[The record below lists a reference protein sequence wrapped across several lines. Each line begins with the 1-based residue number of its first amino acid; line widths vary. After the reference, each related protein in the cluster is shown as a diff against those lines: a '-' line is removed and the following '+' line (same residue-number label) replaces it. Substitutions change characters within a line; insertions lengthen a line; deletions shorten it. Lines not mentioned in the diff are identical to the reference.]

1 MIAAPDGANNTHLEV
16 LSRLSTILMDED
28 FRNKLINSSSEKEF
42 KEIIDKKERENSV
55 KNIKM
60 RKLLKKYNRY

>member
-28 FRNKLINSSSEKEF
+28 FRNKLINSNSEKEF
-42 KEIIDKKERENSV
+42 KEIIDKKEREKFSEEYQDEKV
-55 KNIKM
+55 AEKI
-60 RKLLKKYNRY
+60 

>member
-42 KEIIDKKERENSV
+42 KEIIDKRKEKNSV

-60 RKLLKKYNRY
+60 RKLLKKI

>member
-42 KEIIDKKERENSV
+42 KEIIDKKEREKFSEEYQDEKV
-55 KNIKM
+55 TE
-60 RKLLKKYNRY
+60 KYNRY